1 MKVSGQAPAA
11 TQAVSSPPAD
21 VEVLSR
27 GLVLN
32 RFCDPE
38 SKLGVLRW
46 VETVVL
52 PNITVTTIT
61 LSLFRRRGRARRL
74 ALCFWTSFIYSW
86 ESLKRKTAIPR
97 GDRLYQSPVA
107 GLFGGRY
114 RVRTCD
120 PCRVKAVLYR

>member
-11 TQAVSSPPAD
+11 TQAVSSPSAD

-27 GLVLN
+27 VLVLN

-46 VETVVL
+46 VETVAL
-52 PNITVTTIT
+52 PNVTVTTIT
-61 LSLFRRRGRARRL
+61 LPVPKGVSARRL
-74 ALCFWTSFIYSW
+74 ALCFWTSFIYLW
-86 ESLKRKTAIPR
+86 ESLKRKTAMPR

-107 GLFGGRY
+107 GLFGGR
-114 RVRTCD
+114 
-120 PCRVKAVLYR
+120 CRV

>member
-1 MKVSGQAPAA
+1 MIQGLMKVSGQAPAA

-46 VETVVL
+46 VETVAL

-61 LSLFRRRGRARRL
+61 LSLFRRRGSARRL
-74 ALCFWTSFIYSW
+74 ALCFWTSFIYLW
-86 ESLKRKTAIPR
+86 ESLKRKTAMPR

-107 GLFGGRY
+107 GLFGGR
-114 RVRTCD
+114 
-120 PCRVKAVLYR
+120 CRV